1 MKEFV
6 KLGDFVVKDEEARK
20 NKGANLYLHNITFTE
35 TMVSPDET
43 ADGIMIISTKSTPY
57 KNLVGDEFVNG
68 SIIQFLIRTHN
79 TEGVI
84 TWGTLRTIG
93 GTILQLHTLSNP
105 TVASITFP
113 QINNGFVDTVTKL

>member
-20 NKGANLYLHNITFTE
+20 NKGTNLYLHNITFTK

-79 TEGVI
+79 TEGII

-105 TVASITFP
+105 TIASITFP

>member
-6 KLGDFVVKDEEARK
+6 KLGDFVVKDKEARES
-20 NKGANLYLHNITFTE
+20 KGTNLYLHNITFTE

-79 TEGVI
+79 TDGII

-93 GTILQLHTLSNP
+93 GTILQLHTLSHP
-105 TVASITFP
+105 TIASITFP

>member
-1 MKEFV
+1 MKEFIR
-6 KLGDFVVKDEEARK
+6 LGDFVVKDEEARK
-20 NKGANLYLHNITFTE
+20 NKGTNLYLHNITFTE

-79 TEGVI
+79 TEGI
-84 TWGTLRTIG
+84 MTWGTLRTIG

-105 TVASITFP
+105 TIASITFP

>member
-1 MKEFV
+1 MKEFIKV
-6 KLGDFVVKDEEARK
+6 GEFIVKDKQARENNGTK
-20 NKGANLYLHNITFTE
+20 LYLHNITFSP

-43 ADGIMIISTKSTPY
+43 ADWIMIISTKSTPY

-79 TEGVI
+79 TEGI
-84 TWGTLRTIG
+84 MTWGTLRTIG
-93 GTILQLHTLSNP
+93 GTILQLHTLAHP
-105 TVASITFP
+105 TIASITFP

>member
-79 TEGVI
+79 TEGII

-105 TVASITFP
+105 TIASITFP

>member
-20 NKGANLYLHNITFTE
+20 NKGTNLYLHNITFTE
-35 TMVSPDET
+35 TQVSPDET
-43 ADGIMIISTKSTPY
+43 ADGIMIVSTKSTPY
-57 KNLVGDEFVNG
+57 KNLVGDEFMNG

-79 TEGVI
+79 TVGI
-84 TWGTLRTIG
+84 MTWGTLRTIG

-105 TVASITFP
+105 TIASITFP
-113 QINNGFVDTVTKL
+113 QINNGFADTVTKL

>member
-20 NKGANLYLHNITFTE
+20 NKGTNLYLHNITFTE

-79 TEGVI
+79 TEGII

-93 GTILQLHTLSNP
+93 GTILLLHTLSNP
-105 TVASITFP
+105 TIASITFP
-113 QINNGFVDTVTKL
+113 QINDGFVDTVTKL